1 MSLITV
7 SDIIINIKV
16 MVFIEK
22 GDIMM
27 KCKLGWICAGIG
39 AVSAMVASS
48 IYFYKRDHKKREAEK
63 DTENKT
69 LFLESTSNKAE
80 DALMKAELA
89 DEYQVKTL
97 KSEFQKVYLNQG

>member
-27 KCKLGWICAGIG
+27 KCKLGWICALD
-39 AVSAMVASS
+39 VP
-48 IYFYKRDHKKREAEK
+48 
-63 DTENKT
+63 
-69 LFLESTSNKAE
+69 
-80 DALMKAELA
+80 
-89 DEYQVKTL
+89 
-97 KSEFQKVYLNQG
+97 